1 MSAKQE
7 DTTRG
12 GDEVD
17 KQCVGSPMNSK
28 HTKGGYDQ
36 ADTSHGED
44 DQMLSSKEENT
55 SKITVIEDIKA
66 EEFHSTTYMK
76 CTNVGK
82 AVIVSNF
89 MDGYTFTEKRGLA
102 VRSYAKKDC
111 DELEKTL
118 KQLGFKPFDDKE
130 NIMVYKNLTKREF
143 EALYNKVAKET
154 DYRPKG
160 KEGFTCVLFIVMSY
174 GRPGLIQ
181 CHKEGAE
188 IMHPYV
194 ELKDLQEAF
203 QPQNNHSLALK
214 PKLFIIQT
222 FPESISKRDGDDP
235 SDVETTETKRIPRE
249 ADFLTYT
256 SDGYCIN
263 SHGNVFIKAIVE
275 VLKDKEESALEIQR
289 VLIRMNKKFKDY
301 RSSCMKIPCVTSSLT
316 KQLFLV

>member
-1 MSAKQE
+1 MSGKQE
-7 DTTRG
+7 ETTRE

-17 KQCVGSPMNSK
+17 EQGVGSLMNSK

-36 ADTSHGED
+36 ADTSHEED
-44 DQMLSSKEENT
+44 DQILSSKEKKT
-55 SKITVIEDIKA
+55 STITVIEDIKA

-76 CTNVGK
+76 CANVGK

-89 MDGYTFTEKRGLA
+89 MDGYSFTEKRGLK
-102 VRSYAKKDC
+102 VRSYAKDDC
-111 DELEKTL
+111 DSLEETL
-118 KQLGFKPFDDKE
+118 KHLGFQPFDDKK
-130 NIMVYKNLTKREF
+130 NKMVYKNLTKREF
-143 EALYNKVAKET
+143 EALYNRVAKET

-160 KEGFTCVLFIVMSY
+160 KEGFTCVLFVVMSY

-188 IMHPYV
+188 LMHPYV
-194 ELKDLQEAF
+194 EQKDLQEAF
-203 QPQNNHSLALK
+203 QPQHNPSLALK

-222 FPESISKRDGDDP
+222 VPEAIVNRDGDD
-235 SDVETTETKRIPRE
+235 SRDVETKETKRIPRE

-263 SHGNVFIKAIVE
+263 RHGNVFIKAIVD
-275 VLKDKEESALEIQR
+275 VLKDKNESAMEIQR
-289 VLIRMNKKFKDY
+289 VLIRINTKYKKY
-301 RSSCMKIPCVTSSLT
+301 RDSCMQIPCVTSSLT